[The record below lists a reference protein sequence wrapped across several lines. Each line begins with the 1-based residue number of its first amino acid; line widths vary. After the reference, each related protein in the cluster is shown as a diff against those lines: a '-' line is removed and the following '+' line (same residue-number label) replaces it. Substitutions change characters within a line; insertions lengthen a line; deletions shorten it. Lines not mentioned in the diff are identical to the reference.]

1 MQEVWNTELLSL
13 VEYYIYIQHTLVK
26 NSCCINFAQDLL
38 SKLVLLV
45 WWLVVGYTS
54 WNIKHQL

>member
-26 NSCCINFAQDLL
+26 NSCCINFAQD
-38 SKLVLLV
+38 
-45 WWLVVGYTS
+45 
-54 WNIKHQL
+54 